1 MLGVWL
7 KGSPGETMHMY
18 LSGCCTSMFIHLA
31 GASALVPGL
40 MLATGVVVI
49 FHVMTLSH
57 CGLSLLALTKACGPQ
72 SGISRTHAVFGH
84 KFYIGKGYEM
94 TACCKSMSSM
104 HVFTRLHSGNHQLGF

>member
-7 KGSPGETMHMY
+7 KGSLGETMHMY

-40 MLATGVVVI
+40 MLATGVVAI

-84 KFYIGKGYEM
+84 
-94 TACCKSMSSM
+94 
-104 HVFTRLHSGNHQLGF
+104 